1 MRKIFTAVMLIQAVF
16 WVVLGLFFKSN
27 AGIVLNILMI
37 ADGTAFAFFAFFYNR
52 NLFFK
57 IVTGLFLFINTAL
70 TLTDQVGVYDYI
82 ILGLNLLCVFLFSFI
97 MSRGRKVK
105 K

>member
-1 MRKIFTAVMLIQAVF
+1 MKKVFTAIMLIQAVF
-16 WVVLGLFFKSN
+16 WLALGLFFKSN
-27 AGIVLNILMI
+27 AGFILNILMI
-37 ADGTAFAFFAFFYNR
+37 ADGAAFAFFAFFYNR

-57 IVTGLFLFINTAL
+57 IVTGLFLFINTVL

-82 ILGLNLLCVFLFSFI
+82 ILGLNLLCVFLFSYL
-97 MSRGRKVK
+97 MTRARQEK